1 MKVDT
6 PVTGSVD
13 EATSQTVDICRCLL
27 ILGIVCIHC
36 QIEVPPD
43 APAWL
48 HDFRYFFQVILPSV
62 CVPGFFVISGCWLFR
77 SYDGSPGQYAGLLKK
92 RVFSLVI
99 PYLFWNLAV
108 FLLYWLAPKIP
119 GISAFFTN
127 DKFAGRSPL
136 MVLDLLFG
144 VTEKPIAYQFW
155 FIRNLFLYAALT
167 PLLYLLFRLP
177 LGVFLCLISI
187 FFICSRHIGGGLF
200 FRRHSC
206 PA

>member
-77 SYDGSPGQYAGLLKK
+77 SYDGVL
-92 RVFSLVI
+92 FSDSLSV
-99 PYLFWNLAV
+99 LESCGFSAVLAC
-108 FLLYWLAPKIP
+108 PENTRN
-119 GISAFFTN
+119 ISFFH
-127 DKFAGRSPL
+127 K
-136 MVLDLLFG
+136 
-144 VTEKPIAYQFW
+144 
-155 FIRNLFLYAALT
+155 
-167 PLLYLLFRLP
+167 
-177 LGVFLCLISI
+177 
-187 FFICSRHIGGGLF
+187 
-200 FRRHSC
+200 
-206 PA
+206 

>member
-77 SYDGSPGQYAGLLKK
+77 SYDGSPG
-92 RVFSLVI
+92 
-99 PYLFWNLAV
+99 NM
-108 FLLYWLAPKIP
+108 P
-119 GISAFFTN
+119 GS
-127 DKFAGRSPL
+127 
-136 MVLDLLFG
+136 
-144 VTEKPIAYQFW
+144 
-155 FIRNLFLYAALT
+155 
-167 PLLYLLFRLP
+167 
-177 LGVFLCLISI
+177 
-187 FFICSRHIGGGLF
+187 
-200 FRRHSC
+200 
-206 PA
+206 